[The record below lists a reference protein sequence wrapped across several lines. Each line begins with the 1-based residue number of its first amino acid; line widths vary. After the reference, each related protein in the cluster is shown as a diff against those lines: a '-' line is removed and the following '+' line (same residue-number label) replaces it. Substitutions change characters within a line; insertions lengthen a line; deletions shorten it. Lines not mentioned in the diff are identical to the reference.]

1 MDQKLQY
8 MKKTRLLNIYTQKY
22 KILKIEKRERQ
33 VEKAKKD
40 INKTYS
46 DINNKMSG
54 YYLSNTANTFKIIN
68 ESGGFPGAINTKYSN

>member
-33 VEKAKKD
+33 VEKAKID

-46 DINNKMSG
+46 DINNKM
-54 YYLSNTANTFKIIN
+54 
-68 ESGGFPGAINTKYSN
+68 